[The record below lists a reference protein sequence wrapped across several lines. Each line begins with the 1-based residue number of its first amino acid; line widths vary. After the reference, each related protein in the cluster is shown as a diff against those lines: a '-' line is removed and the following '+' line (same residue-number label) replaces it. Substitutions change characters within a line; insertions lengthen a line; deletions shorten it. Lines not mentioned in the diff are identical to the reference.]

1 MCHFQL
7 NSLSEKKEKDSDI
20 LFLFVLIYFDWLKS
34 EKCLFS
40 GSAVISVARVKK
52 RKIRK
57 IEKNQKITN
66 SICPIC
72 RNISNQNKK
81 VTPSISRNISV

>member
-7 NSLSEKKEKDSDI
+7 NLLSEKKEKDSDI

-57 IEKNQKITN
+57 IEKNQKVTTIN
-66 SICPIC
+66 LP
-72 RNISNQNKK
+72 NISN
-81 VTPSISRNISV
+81 